1 MKKAVFAG
9 TFDPFTVGHKKILE
23 SALALFDFVYVAVAE
38 KSKSGVASDCR
49 KTIVSKSIADL
60 KNVEV
65 DVFNG
70 FLTDYIKK
78 TGAGILVRGIRNTVD
93 FEYEKSL
100 QSVYKSMMPGLEI
113 CYIVSDGEINC
124 VSSTHVREI
133 LLLNGDASSYIC
145 NEAYAEIIK
154 SYGAVE

>member
-9 TFDPFTVGHKKILE
+9 TFDPFTAGHKKILK
-23 SALALFDFVYVAVAE
+23 SALTLFDFVYVVVAE
-38 KSKSGVASDCR
+38 KSKSGVSCDCR
-49 KTIVSKSIADL
+49 KKIVSKSVADL
-60 KNVEV
+60 ENVKV
-65 DVFNG
+65 DVFDG

-78 TGAGILVRGIRNTVD
+78 IGASILVRGIRNTID

-100 QSVYKSMMPGLEI
+100 RSVYVSMMPELEI
-113 CYIVSDGEINC
+113 CYIISDGALNN

-133 LLLNGDASSYIC
+133 LLLNGNVSSYIC

-154 SYGAVE
+154 SYGAVK